1 MGPAGEARCFVL
13 QSSAMASA
21 AARVLSCAIGSL
33 RGERAMPRRTQI
45 LAAMTLAAVAGFTGP
60 ADAQDVYAGK
70 TIRVIVGLQ
79 SGGSADA
86 FVRGFT
92 GHLRRYLPGNPNLV
106 IQNVTGAGG
115 NAAINYL
122 AERADKDGLTI
133 LFSPYHP

>member
-1 MGPAGEARCFVL
+1 MQRL
-13 QSSAMASA
+13 LSALA
-21 AARVLSCAIGSL
+21 AWATILTMAIGLTTST
-33 RGERAMPRRTQI
+33 A
-45 LAAMTLAAVAGFTGP
+45 
-60 ADAQDVYAGK
+60 AQDFYSGK

-92 GHLRRYLPGNPNLV
+92 GYLRKHLPGNPNLI

-122 AERADKDGLTI
+122 AERADKDG
-133 LFSPYHP
+133 